1 MKKLTLEQLIEIG
14 KSAPRDGDFGLKE
27 AKDEIKFS
35 VELSKRHGHQRS
47 LYEMLGEYVE
57 RANNKDTVYNAVMVC
72 ACWELINEI
81 E

>member
-14 KSAPRDGDFGLKE
+14 KSAPQDGENGVKE
-27 AKDEIKFS
+27 AKNEIKFS
-35 VELSKRHGHQRS
+35 VELCKRHGQPRS
-47 LYEMLGEYVE
+47 LYEMLGEYAD
-57 RANNKDTVYNAVMVC
+57 RANKNDIIYNSVMVY